1 MLLFLDM
8 SNDDSLAEDHGLD
21 LFLNLI
27 FLKDAS
33 MFTTERNVFA
43 KKINKKPKANL
54 ASRIL
59 EVQRIS
65 LSQVTEKSLF
75 IKVSF
80 SYCLR

>member
-33 MFTTERNVFA
+33 LFTTERNVFA
-43 KKINKKPKANL
+43 KKK
-54 ASRIL
+54 
-59 EVQRIS
+59 
-65 LSQVTEKSLF
+65 
-75 IKVSF
+75 
-80 SYCLR
+80 